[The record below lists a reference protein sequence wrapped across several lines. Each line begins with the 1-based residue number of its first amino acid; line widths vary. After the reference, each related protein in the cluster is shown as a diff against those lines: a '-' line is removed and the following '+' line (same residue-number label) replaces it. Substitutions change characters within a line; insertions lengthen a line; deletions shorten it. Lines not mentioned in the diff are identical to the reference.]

1 MKKMSEYIVSYMD
14 KKRNYSIEEITVIS
28 YGIELFLNS
37 VIKIIVYMLIGILI
51 GRMKEVLFSFLI
63 WCSVRKQS
71 GGRHAQNDSICFLIS
86 GFSIFFPVIISSY
99 IKIIKLQIIINI
111 LVINVMYLI
120 YAPYDEY
127 YMGKRREAFKAKCK
141 TILLINIIFILGIY
155 LKRNYLYITIVI
167 LYEQGILILHKIKN
181 ILEI

>member
-1 MKKMSEYIVSYMD
+1 
-14 KKRNYSIEEITVIS
+14 
-28 YGIELFLNS
+28 
-37 VIKIIVYMLIGILI
+37 
-51 GRMKEVLFSFLI
+51 
-63 WCSVRKQS
+63 
-71 GGRHAQNDSICFLIS
+71 
-86 GFSIFFPVIISSY
+86 
-99 IKIIKLQIIINI
+99 
-111 LVINVMYLI
+111 MYLI

-141 TILLINIIFILGIY
+141 TILLINIVFILGIY